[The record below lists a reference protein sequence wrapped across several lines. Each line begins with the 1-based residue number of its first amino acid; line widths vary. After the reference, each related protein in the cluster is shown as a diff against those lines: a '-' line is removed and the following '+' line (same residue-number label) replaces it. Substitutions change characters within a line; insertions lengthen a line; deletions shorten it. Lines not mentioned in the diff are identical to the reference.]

1 MALLDVAGLCAGYGD
16 VPVLRGIDLSIPEG
30 SITALIGANG
40 AGKTTL
46 LRTISGIIPA
56 EAGTI
61 RYDGR
66 DIVGMPPQDIVRA
79 GLVQVPEGRR
89 LFSEMTVFENLL
101 VGSSSPAARRKRDE
115 NLAMVL
121 ELFPKVR
128 ERAAQRAGTL
138 SGGEQQMVAIARA
151 LMAAPRLLLLDE
163 TSLGLAPI
171 VVDEIFVAV
180 RRLAAQGLTIL
191 VVEQNTALALE
202 VADHGYVLEQGRF
215 AIQGRGIQPDG
226 RSAGPAGLPR
236 NLEIN
241 KTRETQMKRMAGF
254 LLSTTVL
261 LSAFNANAADA
272 VKIGAV
278 YALTGPGAVGGGDGM
293 RGTELAIAQVNA
305 AGGLKNHGGAQIE
318 LVKGDSQSKPINA
331 VGETERLINQDK
343 VVLVMGAATS
353 NETVPLV
360 PGRGKIRHS
369 AHQYDSAAGIA

>member
-1 MALLDVAGLCAGYGD
+1 MALLDVVDLCAGYGD
-16 VPVLRGIDLSIPEG
+16 VPVLRGIDLSIPAG

-56 EAGTI
+56 ETGTI
-61 RYDGR
+61 HYDGQ

-89 LFSEMTVFENLL
+89 LFPDMTVLENLL
-101 VGSSSPAARRKRDE
+101 VGSSSPAARPKRDE
-115 NLAMVL
+115 NLALVL

-128 ERAAQRAGTL
+128 DRQAQLAGTL

-151 LMAAPRLLLLDE
+151 LMASPRLLLLDE

-215 AIQGRGIQPDG
+215 AIQGAA
-226 RSAGPAGLPR
+226 SSL
-236 NLEIN
+236 
-241 KTRETQMKRMAGF
+241 
-254 LLSTTVL
+254 
-261 LSAFNANAADA
+261 AADPR
-272 VKIGAV
+272 VKQA
-278 YALTGPGAVGGGDGM
+278 YL
-293 RGTELAIAQVNA
+293 
-305 AGGLKNHGGAQIE
+305 
-318 LVKGDSQSKPINA
+318 
-331 VGETERLINQDK
+331 
-343 VVLVMGAATS
+343 
-353 NETVPLV
+353 
-360 PGRGKIRHS
+360 
-369 AHQYDSAAGIA
+369 GI

>member
-16 VPVLRGIDLSIPEG
+16 VPVLRGIDLSISSG

-66 DIVGMPPQDIVRA
+66 DIVGMPPQEIVRA

-121 ELFPKVR
+121 ELFPRVR
-128 ERAAQRAGTL
+128 ERRAQRAGTL

-151 LMAAPRLLLLDE
+151 LMASPRLLLLDE

-202 VADHGYVLEQGRF
+202 VADHGYVLEQGHF
-215 AIQGRGIQPDG
+215 AME
-226 RSAGPAGLPR
+226 GPAASLMADPR
-236 NLEIN
+236 VRQAYL
-241 KTRETQMKRMAGF
+241 
-254 LLSTTVL
+254 
-261 LSAFNANAADA
+261 
-272 VKIGAV
+272 
-278 YALTGPGAVGGGDGM
+278 
-293 RGTELAIAQVNA
+293 
-305 AGGLKNHGGAQIE
+305 
-318 LVKGDSQSKPINA
+318 
-331 VGETERLINQDK
+331 
-343 VVLVMGAATS
+343 
-353 NETVPLV
+353 
-360 PGRGKIRHS
+360 
-369 AHQYDSAAGIA
+369 GI

>member
-16 VPVLRGIDLSIPEG
+16 VPVLRGIDLSISAG

-46 LRTISGIIPA
+46 LRTISGIIPT

-61 RYDGR
+61 SYDGR

-115 NLAMVL
+115 NLSVVL
-121 ELFPKVR
+121 ELFPRVR
-128 ERAAQRAGTL
+128 ERRAQRAGTL

-151 LMAAPRLLLLDE
+151 LMASPRLLLLDE

-215 AIQGRGIQPDG
+215 AIE
-226 RSAGPAGLPR
+226 GPAASLMADPR
-236 NLEIN
+236 VRQAYL
-241 KTRETQMKRMAGF
+241 
-254 LLSTTVL
+254 
-261 LSAFNANAADA
+261 
-272 VKIGAV
+272 
-278 YALTGPGAVGGGDGM
+278 
-293 RGTELAIAQVNA
+293 
-305 AGGLKNHGGAQIE
+305 
-318 LVKGDSQSKPINA
+318 
-331 VGETERLINQDK
+331 
-343 VVLVMGAATS
+343 
-353 NETVPLV
+353 
-360 PGRGKIRHS
+360 
-369 AHQYDSAAGIA
+369 GI

>member
-1 MALLDVAGLCAGYGD
+1 MALLKVVGLCAGYGD
-16 VPVLRGIDLSIPEG
+16 VPVLRGVDLSIPAG

-46 LRTISGIIPA
+46 LRTISGIITA

-61 RYDGR
+61 RYDGH

-89 LFSEMTVFENLL
+89 LFPDMTVHENLL
-101 VGSSSPAARRKRDE
+101 VGSSSPVARPKRDE
-115 NLAMVL
+115 NLATVF

-128 ERAAQRAGTL
+128 ERGAQLAGTL

-151 LMAAPRLLLLDE
+151 LMASPRLLLLDE

-215 AIQGRGIQPDG
+215 AIQGAA
-226 RSAGPAGLPR
+226 S
-236 NLEIN
+236 NL
-241 KTRETQMKRMAGF
+241 
-254 LLSTTVL
+254 
-261 LSAFNANAADA
+261 AADPR
-272 VKIGAV
+272 VKQA
-278 YALTGPGAVGGGDGM
+278 YL
-293 RGTELAIAQVNA
+293 
-305 AGGLKNHGGAQIE
+305 
-318 LVKGDSQSKPINA
+318 
-331 VGETERLINQDK
+331 
-343 VVLVMGAATS
+343 
-353 NETVPLV
+353 
-360 PGRGKIRHS
+360 
-369 AHQYDSAAGIA
+369 GI